1 MGQGDHV
8 EALSSDLLL
17 LFLVLRS
24 GSSVVVI
31 TGWWSW
37 TVTVELGSAG
47 VEGCC
52 VMLLHQFALAVV
64 GSWLDRGARP
74 GWAEKDSP
82 TVRAGRR

>member
-1 MGQGDHV
+1 MVLPSGDGPGGSRRV
-8 EALSSDLLL
+8 LSSDLLL

-24 GSSVVVI
+24 GSPVVVI

-64 GSWLDRGARP
+64 GSWLDR
-74 GWAEKDSP
+74 
-82 TVRAGRR
+82 